1 MHHRL
6 RARAW
11 WAGGGWS
18 LGPLLERRPD
28 IEESMRQHLA
38 AASTHVFISMF
49 EMQLSAAD
57 MAIDVL
63 SQVME

>member
-1 MHHRL
+1 
-6 RARAW
+6 
-11 WAGGGWS
+11 
-18 LGPLLERRPD
+18 
-28 IEESMRQHLA
+28 MRQHLA